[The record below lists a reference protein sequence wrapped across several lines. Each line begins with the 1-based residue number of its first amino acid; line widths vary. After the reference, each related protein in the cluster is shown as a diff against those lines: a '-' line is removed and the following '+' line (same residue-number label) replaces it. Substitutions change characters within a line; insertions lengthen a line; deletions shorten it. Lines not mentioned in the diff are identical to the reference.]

1 MAEMAAHLSSLLLT
15 DKIHLHFISTLK
27 KIELVKIF
35 QSMLKKFYAIWNC
48 PKKELH
54 PELSKM
60 CLHSSINGHGGTMA
74 EMLLHAFVSSY

>member
-48 PKKELH
+48 PKKRT
-54 PELSKM
+54 
-60 CLHSSINGHGGTMA
+60 SS
-74 EMLLHAFVSSY
+74 